1 MSEILMMTPD
11 RAREIA
17 RDLRDAVED
26 EKELEAM
33 SFQQQQ
39 AGALVEKYGLELAA
53 FLESWAAKVPK
64 EEIPHV

>member
-1 MSEILMMTPD
+1 MSEILMTPD

-17 RDLRDAVED
+17 QELRDAIED

-39 AGALVEKYGLELAA
+39 AGALVEKYGLEIAV

-64 EEIPHV
+64 EGIPHV